1 MAVVILVLVALMYI
15 IILLGLTIWFEKYHF
30 YRDNYTNQAPTKTKR
45 MDIRLSRPTSNPQTI
60 VNPEHNHRR
69 RVKRGVQG
77 RKNRLK

>member
-1 MAVVILVLVALMYI
+1 MAVVILVLVVLMYI

-30 YRDNYTNQAPTKTKR
+30 YRNNYFKQVSKTKQI
-45 MDIRLSRPTSNPQTI
+45 DLGLSRPTSDPQTI

-77 RKNRLK
+77 RRNKQK